1 MRTKRTS
8 GPWDGDPDTLR
19 QTDADM
25 TSNDTPRLKVLGAPK
40 SPLCERC
47 GRRPA
52 ALVVVGELEGIAVRI
67 CRSCRKTRR
76 FPMSLAP
83 RSRRRRS

>member
-1 MRTKRTS
+1 MRNDVARPRATRGGATEA
-8 GPWDGDPDTLR
+8 
-19 QTDADM
+19 DADM

-52 ALVVVGELEGIAVRI
+52 ALVVVGEREGMVVYVCGA
-67 CRSCRKTRR
+67 CRSSRR
-76 FPMSLAP
+76 FPMMLTRKGRA
-83 RSRRRRS
+83 R